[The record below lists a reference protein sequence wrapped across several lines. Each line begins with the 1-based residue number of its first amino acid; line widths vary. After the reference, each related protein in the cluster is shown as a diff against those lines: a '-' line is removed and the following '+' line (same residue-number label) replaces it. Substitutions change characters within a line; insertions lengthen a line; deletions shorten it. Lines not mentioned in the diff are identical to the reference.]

1 MLGSRSEG
9 ERPAIGLIDAPER
22 GSLSSRDGERCVAP
36 LQDRSR
42 FCGTFP
48 ARGNEAVVFAL
59 GGGFEVR
66 VREEGAFGELLLAED
81 AIAYRRAG
89 GIAFWTKTAGG
100 FEEWLLLD
108 AGHARPDR
116 PAASWIIEGAEVRQL
131 GEVIVVF
138 GPDGEARLRIAAPA
152 SFAASG
158 RPLSAKLV
166 AVSPSRVD
174 LYVDGAGEQVL
185 VDPSWTPTEVMLA
198 PRHNALLVKLASGQV
213 LLAGGED
220 LDGYVAL
227 AEIYDP
233 PTNIWIP
240 AGSLKIAT
248 QEAALTLLTNGKAL
262 FTGGFWRSGAGG
274 PYTWVATAQ
283 LFNPATKVWTEAAP
297 MLTKRAYH
305 TVVRLPNGN
314 VLAVGGT
321 DGMDILTSTEIY
333 DPVANKWTPAASTHS
348 PRGGSTATLLP
359 SGKVLLVGGE
369 LAQLVGAKT
378 VEVYDPALNTWAIVA
393 PMSQGRILPA
403 TLVLPDGRVLVAG
416 INEVVDI
423 DTTEAGPD
431 DAEIYDPKTNTWT
444 STSLMPRRAWGV
456 TLTQLQNG
464 KVLLTHREVKPKK
477 ETFAQIYDP
486 ESDVWTITKPPA
498 YSHTVADA
506 TPLDSGHVLLVGG
519 YLPELPPVSEVYDPG
534 DPLGAP
540 CSIGDDCESGFCVEG
555 ICCDR
560 ACDGGQCEACSIKK
574 GAPAD
579 GVCSRLTGSQ
589 CDDGDPC
596 SLKDT
601 CGADGVCGGAPRD
614 CEPLSECH
622 EAGACD
628 PATGLCSS
636 PRRPDGSACGERGL
650 CSEGRCVTTES
661 TTSGGSLLPSP
672 VAPVSCG
679 CRTKGAPSSA
689 APAVFIAV
697 MAVAAIARSRASRRA
712 PTSRSHRRGTPSRY

>member
-1 MLGSRSEG
+1 M
-9 ERPAIGLIDAPER
+9 
-22 GSLSSRDGERCVAP
+22 
-36 LQDRSR
+36 
-42 FCGTFP
+42 
-48 ARGNEAVVFAL
+48 
-59 GGGFEVR
+59 R
-66 VREEGAFGELLLAED
+66 VREEGAFGELLPAEE

-89 GIAFWTKTAGG
+89 GFAFWTKTPEG
-100 FEEWLLLD
+100 FEEWLLLEAD
-108 AGHARPDR
+108 QARPDR
-116 PAASWIIEGAEVRQL
+116 PAASWIIEGAEVRQV
-131 GEVIVVF
+131 GEVLVVV
-138 GPDGEARLRIAAPA
+138 GPDGVARLRVAAPA

-166 AVSPSRVD
+166 AASPSRVD
-174 LYVDGAGEQVL
+174 LYVDGGGEQVL
-185 VDPSWTPTEVMLA
+185 VDPSWTPTEAMLV
-198 PRHNALLVKLASGQV
+198 PRQVGRTVKLASGQV

-220 LDGYVAL
+220 WDGNVSL
-227 AEIYDP
+227 TEIYDP
-233 PTNIWIP
+233 PTNIWLP
-240 AGSLKIAT
+240 AGDLKAGHVEAT
-248 QEAALTLLTNGKAL
+248 ITLLASGKVL
-262 FTGGFWRSGAGG
+262 ITGGYSGKVGM
-274 PYTWVATAQ
+274 YMWLSTTQ

-297 MLTKRAYH
+297 LLQKRAYH
-305 TVVRLPNGN
+305 AAVRLQNGK
-314 VLAVGGT
+314 VFVVGGT
-321 DGMDILTSTEIY
+321 NGKVAVTSTEIY
-333 DPVANKWTPAASTHS
+333 DPATNQWSAAAPTSV
-348 PRGGSTATLLP
+348 PRAGHTVTLLP
-359 SGKVLLVGGE
+359 SGKVLVTGGE
-369 LAQLVGAKT
+369 MQGQIGAKT
-378 VEVYDPALNTWAIVA
+378 VEIYDPVAGSWSIVA
-393 PMSQGRILPA
+393 PLKHGRIRHA
-403 TLVLPDGRVLVAG
+403 TLVLPDGRVLLAG
-416 INEVVDI
+416 INEFVDI

-431 DAEIYDPKTNTWT
+431 DAEIYDPKANTWT

-456 TLTQLQNG
+456 TLTQLQSG

-486 ESDVWTITKPPA
+486 ESDVWTIAKPPA
-498 YSHTVADA
+498 YSHPMADA

-519 YLPELPPVSEVYDPG
+519 YLPELPPVSELYDPG

-601 CGADGVCGGAPRD
+601 CGADGVCGGAPRV
-614 CEPLSECH
+614 CEPLNECY

-628 PATGLCSS
+628 PATGLCLS
-636 PRRPDGSACGERGL
+636 PRRPDGSACDEGGL
-650 CSEGRCVTTES
+650 CSEGRCVITES
-661 TTSGGSLLPSP
+661 TTSGGSLLPNP
-672 VAPVSCG
+672 MAPVSCG